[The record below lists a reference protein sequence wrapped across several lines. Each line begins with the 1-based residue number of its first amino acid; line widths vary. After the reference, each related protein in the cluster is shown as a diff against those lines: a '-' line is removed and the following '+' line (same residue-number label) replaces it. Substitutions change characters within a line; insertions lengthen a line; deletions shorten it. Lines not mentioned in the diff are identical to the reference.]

1 MVTPRTLRAVSA
13 SPRIPGAMMLESVVS
28 ATIASNEPSNQR
40 CRGTGTTA
48 ELSQPRGPNL
58 QRTTPALLS
67 IAALVIIIA
76 GLQAATWLLLPAV
89 LAIFIAAM
97 VVPLLHRLRGW
108 GLPTWAAITIV
119 MVVVLAGLAGFITLI
134 TRSFQ
139 DLIGTFATHRAVFE
153 EFIAFID
160 RGLREAGLP
169 ISLSDLIAALDPAAL
184 LTNARSFASGVA
196 SLVSNALFVTVMVG
210 FMVAETAG
218 LARKLD
224 VAWGPLARRGQ
235 GIRDAVKRVRRYVWL
250 KTLISLATG
259 LFAGLAT
266 WAAGVE
272 APLLW
277 GVLAFGLNYI
287 PMLGS
292 LIAAIPPVL
301 LAFAQGW
308 PTALALAAA
317 YLVINIVMANII
329 EPRVLGER
337 LNISPAVILLSLLFW
352 GWIFGPIG
360 LLLAVPFTMIVS
372 SYAEYHKDLR
382 WLAILLASN
391 SKFDDRSWTFA
402 SPTDLI
408 HGPIGTGTA
417 S

>member
-1 MVTPRTLRAVSA
+1 MLDPAVSA
-13 SPRIPGAMMLESVVS
+13 TTTSSEAL
-28 ATIASNEPSNQR
+28 NQR
-40 CRGTGTTA
+40 CRGTGTSA
-48 ELSQPRGPNL
+48 EASEPRRPNFS
-58 QRTTPALLS
+58 RTTPALLS

-89 LAIFIAAM
+89 LAIFVSAM

-108 GLPTWAAITIV
+108 GVPTWACITIV
-119 MVVVLAGLAGFITLI
+119 MLVVLAGLSGFIALL
-134 TRSFQ
+134 TRSLQ
-139 DLIGTFATHRAVFE
+139 DLIGTFATHGGVFE
-153 EFIAFID
+153 DLVAFID
-160 RGLREAGLP
+160 TRLREIGLP
-169 ISLSDLIAALDPAAL
+169 VSLSDIGSHFDPASL
-184 LTNARSFASGVA
+184 MTNARNVAGGLVSF
-196 SLVSNALFVTVMVG
+196 VSNALFVTVMVG
-210 FMVAETAG
+210 FMVAESAG

-224 VAWGPLARRGQ
+224 VAWGPLARRGK
-235 GIRDAVKRVRRYVWL
+235 GIRDAVRRVRRYVWL
-250 KTLISLATG
+250 KTVISLATG
-259 LFAGLAT
+259 LLAGLAC

-308 PTALALAAA
+308 PTTVALIAA
-317 YLVINIVMANII
+317 YLAINIIMANII
-329 EPRVLGER
+329 EPRVLGRR

-372 SYAEYHKDLR
+372 SYSQYHKDLR
-382 WLAILLASN
+382 WLAVLLSSN
-391 SKFDDRSWTFA
+391 SKFDDRTWTLA
-402 SPTDLI
+402 VPVPLI
-408 HGPIGTGTA
+408 EGPIGTGA
-417 S
+417 I